1 MSHNYEYIYL
11 IKRGDKGND
20 YNEFNKTKN
29 IKVIDK
35 IIEHNIKLTYWK
47 IKDTKLYE
55 RILLIIFEKYIKI
68 NYGYPIIICFNNDL
82 IIYLIYCLIEFF
94 NDNNKHKLLK
104 KFYEESKN
112 NYIPIYLWNF
122 LFKKL
127 NDKYPKIIEEIQNK
141 HNKNNFFNKY
151 KFNLFLNKYS
161 KKNIKKLF
169 FY

>member
-11 IKRGDKGND
+11 IKRGKKGND

-55 RILLIIFEKYIKI
+55 RILLIIFEKYIKKK
-68 NYGYPIIICFNNDL
+68 YGYPIIICFNNDL
-82 IIYLIYCLIEFF
+82 IIYLIYSLIEFF
-94 NDNNKHKLLK
+94 SDNNKHKLLK
-104 KFYEESKN
+104 KFYKLNNN

-127 NDKYPKIIEEIQNK
+127 NEKYPEIIKEIN
-141 HNKNNFFNKY
+141 NKNKLYNKY
-151 KFNLFLNKYS
+151 NFNLFLSKYIEK
-161 KKNIKKLF
+161 KKNL
-169 FY
+169 YLY